1 MSNLGNGTCIFTSL
15 SLMCKMKEA
24 PIFRDTVVCLFLTR
38 KIAFFFSRH
47 EMEHGIINLKQKNT
61 NSRQL

>member
-38 KIAFFFSRH
+38 KIVVFFPLAQNGM
-47 EMEHGIINLKQKNT
+47 EMLT
-61 NSRQL
+61 